1 VNVTVSLQLLP
12 AGTLE
17 QLPVVAKSPVVAML
31 ERTRLAVPSTI
42 LVILLGCGL
51 LGHVSVQTREPY
63 IGCKQTAP
71 KRLDPR
77 RISALRK
84 RNMQPRLHFLDRCEL
99 LLHLGEHDFHLIG
112 CLHLL
117 RPLARAGL
125 YS

>member
-1 VNVTVSLQLLP
+1 MVLIVT
-12 AGTLE
+12 
-17 QLPVVAKSPVVAML
+17 
-31 ERTRLAVPSTI
+31 STI

-71 KRLDPR
+71 KRLDP
-77 RISALRK
+77 